1 MRRVCDAGR
10 TTRPVNGLSRPMTH
24 EDAMAS
30 TTGTIKR
37 LTDRGFGFIA
47 APDGTEY
54 FFLHQSVR
62 ARARRSIRS
71 GRATASRSRS
81 VRARRAPAPR
91 TSPPRK
97 SGRRSV
103 TRAGGR
109 SGGLARVGSGV
120 RSDIVHLTPPPPP
133 PRRGLLVIVQDCRGH
148 LDRAR
153 PPSVD
158 LHRQARILSVGLVR
172 ACDDSCNN
180 TLCASGGQGC
190 RRGGTVEHWRL
201 LRPSR

>member
-1 MRRVCDAGR
+1 MVLPDEAGMFPLFHQQHTPPALDILIQLQQFATALDSQCRRLRGR
-10 TTRPVNGLSRPMTH
+10 
-24 EDAMAS
+24 D
-30 TTGTIKR
+30 
-37 LTDRGFGFIA
+37 
-47 APDGTEY
+47 
-54 FFLHQSVR
+54 
-62 ARARRSIRS
+62 RS
-71 GRATASRSRS
+71 GPEGPP
-81 VRARRAPAPR
+81 RRER
-91 TSPPRK
+91 LPPRK
-97 SGRRSV
+97 RGRRSV

-120 RSDIVHLTPPPPP
+120 RSDIVHLTP